1 MVWGWKEPKGLVPLS
16 VSQLLG
22 GSYGIRGQ
30 AMIFNEKDS
39 VYRKQWKLLN
49 EGGKLACFALLFAV
63 AV

>member
-1 MVWGWKEPKGLVPLS
+1 MPLS

>member
-1 MVWGWKEPKGLVPLS
+1 MPLS

-30 AMIFNEKDS
+30 AMIFSEKDS